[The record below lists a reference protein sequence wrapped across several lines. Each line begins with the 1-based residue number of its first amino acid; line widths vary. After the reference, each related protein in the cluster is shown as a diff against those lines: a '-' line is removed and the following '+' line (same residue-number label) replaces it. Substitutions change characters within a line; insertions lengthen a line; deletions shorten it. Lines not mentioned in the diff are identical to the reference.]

1 MRRWAA
7 LALLL
12 GATGATLATIAVVVF
27 QLADDGGA
35 LVAEAGR
42 PSARRCRLTKLKLQT
57 RLGARHSRLRS
68 PLRRE
73 GPGLVLLGAAGGRRA
88 ARAPRRAC
96 AGPTQIDGGAHLPCC
111 ADPEW
116 DFRKRPCGRPCGAA
130 LAARSMARARRVPP
144 QRRWCPRPSVS
155 SSCTCGTPWTCSW
168 GLSAAAAPARCCA
181 SRAAP
186 AATHAATQRAV
197 APLRL
202 SRQRA
207 PSWGCGARRP
217 CFATCREP
225 PRRAR
230 DRPRAAAASDSNA
243 ATAAA
248 VARPRRLPFV
258 AERPDESL
266 ALLAAAYGWDA
277 DRLLPLATA
286 PRPAT
291 LSAADRA
298 TLRHVEPNDAVLHGT
313 AEHALN
319 AWVARASTSRADVA
333 ACVEVNQCVGCTR

>member
-12 GATGATLATIAVVVF
+12 GATAATLATIAVVVF

-88 ARAPRRAC
+88 AARAAL
-96 AGPTQIDGGAHLPCC
+96 AYALAQTQIDGADARLPCC

-116 DFRKRPCGRPCGAA
+116 DFRKRPVRQALRGGRWPREAWLAPGAYHPFLTA
-130 LAARSMARARRVPP
+130 MVPAAFGQFVVHVRDPMDLLVGAWA
-144 QRRWCPRPSVS
+144 PRPLRALLRV
-155 SSCTCGTPWTCSW
+155 
-168 GLSAAAAPARCCA
+168 AENA
-181 SRAAP
+181 S

-202 SRQRA
+202 SRQARA
-207 PSWGCGARRP
+207 VVGLAATADP
-217 CFATCREP
+217 CFATYFE
-225 PRRAR
+225 
-230 DRPRAAAASDSNA
+230 S
-243 ATAAA
+243 
-248 VARPRRLPFV
+248 RL
-258 AERPDESL
+258 
-266 ALLAAAYGWDA
+266 DA
-277 DRLLPLATA
+277 LATG
-286 PRPAT
+286 RW
-291 LSAADRA
+291 R
-298 TLRHVEPNDAVLHGT
+298 RRGV
-313 AEHALN
+313 
-319 AWVARASTSRADVA
+319 
-333 ACVEVNQCVGCTR
+333 

>member
-88 ARAPRRAC
+88 AARAAL
-96 AGPTQIDGGAHLPCC
+96 AYALAQTQIDGADARLPCC

-116 DFRKRPCGRPCGAA
+116 DFRKRPVRQALRGGRWPREAWLAPGAYHPFLTA
-130 LAARSMARARRVPP
+130 MVPAAFGQFVVHVRDPMDLFVGAWA
-144 QRRWCPRPSVS
+144 PRPLRALLRV
-155 SSCTCGTPWTCSW
+155 
-168 GLSAAAAPARCCA
+168 AENA
-181 SRAAP
+181 S

-202 SRQRA
+202 SRQARA
-207 PSWGCGARRP
+207 VVGLAAPADP
-217 CFATCREP
+217 CFATYFE
-225 PRRAR
+225 
-230 DRPRAAAASDSNA
+230 S
-243 ATAAA
+243 
-248 VARPRRLPFV
+248 RL
-258 AERPDESL
+258 
-266 ALLAAAYGWDA
+266 DA
-277 DRLLPLATA
+277 LATG
-286 PRPAT
+286 RW
-291 LSAADRA
+291 R
-298 TLRHVEPNDAVLHGT
+298 RRRV
-313 AEHALN
+313 
-319 AWVARASTSRADVA
+319 
-333 ACVEVNQCVGCTR
+333 